1 MSSLDLAPELDLR
14 ALLRTLVRHRVRFLV
29 IGGIAGALHGSTTM
43 TSDLDILYARDR
55 DNVRRLAAALAELD
69 AHRRDLPAELT
80 APLDAQAILNGT
92 NALLSTRHGDLD
104 CIGET
109 PSGRFTYDQLV
120 PTAARYEIAAD
131 LSVTVVSL
139 DELIRMKRATG
150 REQDRAE
157 VERLSA
163 LRDEV
168 EERG

>member
-1 MSSLDLAPELDLR
+1 M
-14 ALLRTLVRHRVRFLV
+14 RHEVRFLV

-55 DNVRRLAAALAELD
+55 ENVRRLAAGLAELD
-69 AHRRDLPAELT
+69 AHRRDLPAGVA
-80 APLDAQAILNGT
+80 APVDEQVILNGM
-92 NALLSTRHGDLD
+92 NVLLSTRYGDLD

-109 PSGRFTYDQLV
+109 PSGRFIYEQFA
-120 PTAARYEIAAD
+120 PTASRYEIAAD
-131 LSVTVVSL
+131 LSVSAVSL

-163 LRDEV
+163 LRDERD
-168 EERG
+168 ELEDRR